1 MAAASNCLMA
11 FCACRHWELGAAASV
26 GAAGVIMRLATIAV
40 ADSIRTMGNL
50 FTGVADWCLLLIAAD
65 NLDVIGVGD
74 VEHLDFI
81 KRLIE
86 EVR

>member
-1 MAAASNCLMA
+1 
-11 FCACRHWELGAAASV
+11 
-26 GAAGVIMRLATIAV
+26 
-40 ADSIRTMGNL
+40 MGNL